1 MYEIEKD
8 VPVPIG
14 GKWKPIVAKMEIG
27 DSVVVAGDMEAKTL
41 KACIHTYFKKE
52 KNVQVATA
60 ARRLEDGT
68 FRVWRLDTLLYPP
81 RKRQLNPTKRSGGQT

>member
-1 MYEIEKD
+1 MYEIEKN

-14 GKWKPIVAKMEIG
+14 GKWKPIVVKMEIG

-52 KNVQVATA
+52 KNVEVATA

-68 FRVWRLDTLLYPP
+68 FRVWRLDPLFYPP
-81 RKRQLNPTKRSGGQT
+81 KKKQLNPSKRNKK

>member
-27 DSVVVAGDMEAKTL
+27 DSVVVTNDMEAKTI

-52 KNVQVATA
+52 ENVEVATA

-68 FRVWRLDTLLYPP
+68 FRVWRLDPLLYPS
-81 RKRQLNPTKRSGGQT
+81 KKDNLIRQKGIKNDS